1 MKMTLRERV
10 KYLREF
16 NQARRQARRDN
27 PGWSED
33 EVCAAALE
41 QMQLKYGDNP
51 DWQTIVQMILEF
63 IMSILPFFFT
73 KG

>member
-1 MKMTLRERV
+1 MTLRERV

-16 NQARRQARRDN
+16 NQERRQARRDN
-27 PGWSED
+27 PDWSEE

-41 QMQLKYGDNP
+41 QMELKYGANP
-51 DWQTIVQMILEF
+51 DWQTIIQMILEF

>member
-1 MKMTLRERV
+1 MTLRERV

-16 NQARRQARRDN
+16 NQARRHARRDN
-27 PGWSED
+27 PGWSEE

-41 QMQLKYGDNP
+41 QMELKYGANP
-51 DWQTIVQMILEF
+51 DWQTIIQMILEF